1 MSVHHETAKTAGDA
15 VSIVT
20 VVGTLAEVLPAV
32 AALFTII
39 WTALRIY
46 ETDTIQKLLG
56 KGKDVKE
63 DQCSVYQDH
72 HN

>member
-1 MSVHHETAKTAGDA
+1 MAFEHETAKTTVDA
-15 VSIVT
+15 ISIVT
-20 VVGTLAEVLPAV
+20 VVGTLADVLPAV

-46 ETDTIQKLLG
+46 ETDTVRKLLG

-63 DQCSVYQDH
+63 D
-72 HN
+72 

>member
-1 MSVHHETAKTAGDA
+1 MAFEHETAKTTVDA
-15 VSIVT
+15 ISIVT

-46 ETDTIQKLLG
+46 ETDTVRKLLG

-63 DQCSVYQDH
+63 D
-72 HN
+72 

>member
-1 MSVHHETAKTAGDA
+1 MAFEHETAKTTVDA
-15 VSIVT
+15 ISIVT

-39 WTALRIY
+39 WTALRIF

-56 KGKDVKE
+56 KGKNVKE
-63 DQCSVYQDH
+63 D
-72 HN
+72 